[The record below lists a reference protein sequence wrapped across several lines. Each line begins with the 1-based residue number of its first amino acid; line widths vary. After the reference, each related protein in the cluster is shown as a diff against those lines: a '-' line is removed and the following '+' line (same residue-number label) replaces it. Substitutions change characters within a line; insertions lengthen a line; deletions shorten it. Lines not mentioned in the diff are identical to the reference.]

1 MVFRL
6 FLCFVLFFCFVFFVF
21 FFVGINKIYK
31 QRTCEVSY
39 QFFYKIMFPTYTR
52 PECGLISIPLQFKM
66 LVNRV

>member
-6 FLCFVLFFCFVFFVF
+6 FLCFVLFFFFFF

-31 QRTCEVSY
+31 PRTSEVGY

-52 PECGLISIPLQFKM
+52 PDRGLTSIPLQFKM

>member
-6 FLCFVLFFCFVFFVF
+6 FLCFVPFFFVFLFF
-21 FFVGINKIYK
+21 FFVGINKIY
-31 QRTCEVSY
+31 RYIIGY

-52 PECGLISIPLQFKM
+52 PERGLTSIPLQFKM

>member
-6 FLCFVLFFCFVFFVF
+6 FLCFVMFFF

-31 QRTCEVSY
+31 QRTCEVGY
-39 QFFYKIMFPTYTR
+39 QFFYKIIFPTYTR
-52 PECGLISIPLQFKM
+52 PERGLTSIPLQFKM

>member
-6 FLCFVLFFCFVFFVF
+6 FLCFVLFVCLFV

-31 QRTCEVSY
+31 QRTCEVGY

-52 PECGLISIPLQFKM
+52 PERGLTSIPLQFRM

>member
-6 FLCFVLFFCFVFFVF
+6 FRCFVLFFFFVVVF

-31 QRTCEVSY
+31 QRTCEVGY
-39 QFFYKIMFPTYTR
+39 QFFYKIMFPAYTR
-52 PECGLISIPLQFKM
+52 PERGLTSIPLQFKM